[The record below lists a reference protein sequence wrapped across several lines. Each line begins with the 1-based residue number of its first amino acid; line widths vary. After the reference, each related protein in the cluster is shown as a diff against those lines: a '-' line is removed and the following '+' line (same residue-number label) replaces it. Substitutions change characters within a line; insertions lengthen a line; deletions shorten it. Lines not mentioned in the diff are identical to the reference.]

1 LAGKATDVAGNT
13 TTTLEQPTIVV
24 DATAPSAPTIALATD
39 SGSSNS
45 DNLTNDAALTVS
57 AAAAD
62 VSRSYSVDGGPA
74 AATYTAPT
82 TEGSHTVVVTDLDT
96 AGNTASASL
105 TFTLDTTIATPTIA
119 LATDSGSSNSDNLT
133 NDAALTVSAAAADV
147 SRSYSVDGG
156 PAAATYTAPTT
167 EGSHTVVVTDLDTA
181 GNTASASLTFTL
193 DTTIATPTIALATD
207 SGSSNSDNLTND
219 AALTVSAAAADVSR
233 SYSVDGGPAAATYT
247 APTTECS
254 HTVVVTDLDTAGN
267 TASASL
273 T

>member
-24 DATAPSAPTIALATD
+24 DATAPRAPTIALATD

-105 TFTLDTTIATPTIA
+105 TFTLDTTAPGAPAVALVSDTGSSGSDKITNNGALSVTGVESGASVQYSTNGGTTWSSSFTAVEGANAVQVRQVDVAGNPTATPT
-119 LATDSGSSNSDNLT
+119 SFS
-133 NDAALTVSAAAADV
+133 
-147 SRSYSVDGG
+147 
-156 PAAATYTAPTT
+156 
-167 EGSHTVVVTDLDTA
+167 
-181 GNTASASLTFTL
+181 FTL
-193 DTTIATPTIALATD
+193 DTTVP
-207 SGSSNSDNLTND
+207 
-219 AALTVSAAAADVSR
+219 
-233 SYSVDGGPAAATYT
+233 
-247 APTTECS
+247 
-254 HTVVVTDLDTAGN
+254 
-267 TASASL
+267 
-273 T
+273 